1 MQSPEEKRKEKKKK
15 KNRTSEAQT
24 APLERSQGV
33 LSRNAIAILSQI

>member
-1 MQSPEEKRKEKKKK
+1 MQSPEEKRGKKK

-33 LSRNAIAILSQI
+33 LSRNVIAILSQK

>member
-1 MQSPEEKRKEKKKK
+1 MQSPEEKRKKKK

-33 LSRNAIAILSQI
+33 LSRNVIAILSQK